1 MPFSKTQSCTEQKW
15 TEIFE
20 YIIKPAVEEGGLG
33 YECERSVAERQNI
46 IKGILESLKKIKL
59 HLEVHGTG
67 KAYYA
72 WKEDNDICVDIQ
84 PYKGPTKTYHC
95 GREFIKPSEPSDFK

>member
-1 MPFSKTQSCTEQKW
+1 MKITLIIPEKESKFKMLSFLEQEITQANN
-15 TEIFE
+15 
-20 YIIKPAVEEGGLG
+20 IKSKET
-33 YECERSVAERQNI
+33 RNSVI
-46 IKGILESLKKIKL
+46 ESLKKIKL

-72 WKEDNDICVDIQ
+72 WDEDNDICIDVQ

-95 GREFIKPSEPSDFK
+95 GRDFVKPSEPSDFK